1 MPEANGDGENGFSP
15 SLLAFFVV
23 LFESY
28 FEKVRK

>member
-1 MPEANGDGENGFSP
+1 MGTGKMVFSP

>member
-1 MPEANGDGENGFSP
+1 MGTGKMVFSP
-15 SLLAFFVV
+15 SPLAFFVL

>member
-1 MPEANGDGENGFSP
+1 MGTGKMVFSP

-23 LFESY
+23 LVESY